1 MRANRTITGRD
12 LVNVLHL
19 TNYALN
25 FGSDTNAT
33 TNTRLEIM

>member
-1 MRANRTITGRD
+1 LANA
-12 LVNVLHL
+12 LHL
-19 TNYALN
+19 TNYTLN